1 MPAAARLTD
10 PIGHSPTMSWLLK
23 GLLIGAAIAVT
34 GVLIAGTGGLA
45 AVAIVGGAAAMG
57 AGLGEAMSTMSFAP
71 KEVTGAIATT
81 GSTDVFINGLA
92 AARAHIDMALCSK
105 HPGPPIPIATGS
117 GQVYINGQPA
127 ARVDDKIGC
136 GGSITKGS
144 GNVYIGGGT
153 QQTDTINPENL
164 VPGWV
169 HASLLVVGV
178 GSAIVLAGPV
188 VAVGGLVGAFAG
200 GYGGGWLGGKVFGE
214 GSDGQKWS
222 AIAGSFLGGFLGA
235 KVAPGAVRV
244 AQRVQVSVEP
254 GSLGMNGGN
263 VRVSLG
269 PKGGQGRAPAEN
281 HNGTAPPLSRGEA
294 LRQKYSHLSQEQ
306 RQALINTRLESLAG
320 SRLSSLEQSIPGAH
334 FQGRHGAQTT
344 LSQQYNRAVNGI
356 DPITGQARYRR
367 DGSLVTPNS
376 TRFVSNRDQINAIER
391 ATGIYQRTGVK
402 VFAEAPIRFQSQ
414 AGEGYYGR
422 TGAYD
427 TAFSVQV
434 WFNRSG
440 QPVTAFPIL
449 GSR

>member
-1 MPAAARLTD
+1 
-10 PIGHSPTMSWLLK
+10 MSWLLK

-127 ARVDDKIGC
+127 ARVDDKTGC
-136 GGSITKGS
+136 GGSITKAS

-169 HASLLVVGV
+169 HASLLIVGV

-188 VAVGGLVGAFAG
+188 VAVGGLIGAFAG

-235 KVAPGAVRV
+235 KAAPKIPWTRQGAASRTDVV
-244 AQRVQVSVEP
+244 AQ
-254 GSLGMNGGN
+254 NGGTGGSRYPRTEGLGTHSSMAEMKATGALPGEHGVIITDRT
-263 VRVSLG
+263 VRFGDVYELG
-269 PKGGQGRAPAEN
+269 TLGGRKIEF
-281 HNGTAPPLSRGEA
+281 A
-294 LRQKYSHLSQEQ
+294 LVTERIDGAIVKKLYSGDGWSSPVPRDARLIGHVHPNDNSMKLWPSTQDMNMVNARYFRELSQNPDA
-306 RQALINTRLESLAG
+306 RPAPTRIFWGAGDTDNT
-320 SRLSSLEQSIPGAH
+320 IFYPG
-334 FQGRHGAQTT
+334 F
-344 LSQQYNRAVNGI
+344 NK
-356 DPITGQARYRR
+356 DPI
-367 DGSLVTPNS
+367 P
-376 TRFVSNRDQINAIER
+376 
-391 ATGIYQRTGVK
+391 VK
-402 VFAEAPIRFQSQ
+402 
-414 AGEGYYGR
+414 GR
-422 TGAYD
+422 
-427 TAFSVQV
+427 
-434 WFNRSG
+434 
-440 QPVTAFPIL
+440 
-449 GSR
+449 

>member
-71 KEVTGAIATT
+71 KEVSGAISLI

-92 AARAHIDMALCSK
+92 AARAHVDMVLCSK

-127 ARVDDKIGC
+127 ARVDDKTGC
-136 GGSITKGS
+136 GGDITKGS

-164 VPGWV
+164 VPEWV
-169 HASLLVVGV
+169 HVSLLVVGV

-188 VAVGGLVGAFAG
+188 VAIGGLVGAFAG
-200 GYGGGWLGGKVFGE
+200 GYGGSWLGGKVFGE

-235 KVAPGAVRV
+235 KAAPGAWRF
-244 AQRVQVSVEP
+244 AQRVQVKVEP
-254 GSLGMNGGN
+254 GTLGMNGGN
-263 VRVSLG
+263 VKVSLKPPTPAKPVTPAKG
-269 PKGGQGRAPAEN
+269 ATPGETAGGKPPPREFEVVQNHRPGNRQVETNGQRWNVPKSMEPENIPARDPVGNRLQEMTAEAAGRWSPRRNLSAQERNAIAEARADGKPWLAN
-281 HNGTAPPLSRGEA
+281 ILEQQAKGRWVEKQVNAAADAEMPGLQWRSRGVDV
-294 LRQKYSHLSQEQ
+294 
-306 RQALINTRLESLAG
+306 T
-320 SRLSSLEQSIPGAH
+320 
-334 FQGRHGAQTT
+334 
-344 LSQQYNRAVNGI
+344 
-356 DPITGQARYRR
+356 DP
-367 DGSLVTPNS
+367 
-376 TRFVSNRDQINAIER
+376 
-391 ATGIYQRTGVK
+391 ATGLKYDILSGTKSNMDTHAKRMPDELFRMI
-402 VFAEAPIRFQSQ
+402 VF
-414 AGEGYYGR
+414 
-422 TGAYD
+422 
-427 TAFSVQV
+427 
-434 WFNRSG
+434 
-440 QPVTAFPIL
+440 
-449 GSR
+449 